1 MSPSD
6 YTSAKTGTLRLKGV
20 HPTAKIQKP
29 KKKRPKPSSDPT
41 TASVPKSKKPAET
54 PDHADPDPDGDTKV
68 DSARIEDEERDGGDG
83 AEGVTQQQLPRGGG
97 KTEAELRHE
106 ERRRRRVCF
115 FSLLYYT
122 YTIPYSA
129 IPCYAI
135 SPWEIKPLTQTIQLE
150 DRLKREGT
158 KTHKEKVEEFNHYL
172 SNLSEHHDMP
182 RIGPG

>member
-6 YTSAKTGTLRLKGV
+6 YTSAKSGTLRLKGV
-20 HPTAKIQKP
+20 TPTSKIQKP

-41 TASVPKSKKPAET
+41 MTSVPKTKKPQEA
-54 PDHADPDPDGDTKV
+54 PDHADPDPESDANGEASK
-68 DSARIEDEERDGGDG
+68 IEDEERGGVEG
-83 AEGVTQQQLPRGGG
+83 AEGVTQQEQQQQSQGGGGG
-97 KTEAELRHE
+97 KTEAEVRHE
-106 ERRRRRVCF
+106 ERRRRR
-115 FSLLYYT
+115 L
-122 YTIPYSA
+122 
-129 IPCYAI
+129 
-135 SPWEIKPLTQTIQLE
+135 Q